1 MEDVPLRTSLQHPC
15 RDCGADLAFKPGTNH
30 LVCPYCGAENEIVV
44 SAGTLDEQN
53 LQATLARLAGEA
65 DTDEVFTATCAN
77 CAAQTTLPPNVTAAG
92 CAFCGAPVDVSA
104 HSTRRLRP
112 QALAPFAVDERA
124 AREAFGQWLAGLWF
138 APNAVKRIANGA
150 GPLVG
155 VYVPHWTFDATTT
168 TAYTGRRGDAHLVQR
183 RGPDGKMRTHREI
196 RWHGVSGT
204 VHVGF
209 DDLVVPAS
217 STLPSAYRPSARRD
231 AVEAL
236 VPYTEAYL
244 AGFRAES
251 YTVSLEAGYAQAQ
264 EAMQGVIDQR
274 IRQDIGGDQQEI
286 RSKQT
291 DYANVSFKHIL
302 LPLWLSAF
310 EFRGKPFRFTVDA
323 RTGEVHGERPWSVVK
338 IVFAVLAVLLI
349 IGLIASL
356 SSGG

>member
-1 MEDVPLRTSLQHPC
+1 MEDGSIRKALQHPC

-30 LVCPYCGAENEIVV
+30 LVCPYCGAENEIEVA
-44 SAGTLDEQN
+44 AGTVDEQDFR
-53 LQATLARLAGEA
+53 ATLARLAGEA
-65 DTDEVFTATCAN
+65 ETDEVFTATCAN

-104 HSTRRLRP
+104 HSTRRIRP
-112 QALAPFAVDERA
+112 QALAPFGVDERA
-124 AREAFGQWLAGLWF
+124 ARDAFGRWLAGLWF
-138 APNAVKRIANGA
+138 APNAVKKIANGA

-155 VYVPHWTFDATTT
+155 VYVPHWTFDASTTT
-168 TAYTGRRGDAHLVQR
+168 DYTGRRGDWYETRR
-183 RGPDGKMRTHREI
+183 RGPDGREEVHREI
-196 RWHGVSGT
+196 RWSHASGT

-217 STLPSAYRPSARRD
+217 TSLPAAYRPTAKRE
-231 AVEAL
+231 ALAAL
-236 VPYTEAYL
+236 VPYTDAYL

-251 YTVSLEAGYAQAQ
+251 YTVSLEDGYANAQ

-274 IRQDIGGDQQEI
+274 IRQQIGGDQQEI

-291 DYANVSFKHIL
+291 DYADVSFKHIL

-323 RTGEVHGERPWSVVK
+323 RTGEVHGERPWSAVK
-338 IVFAVLAVLLI
+338 IAMAVLAVILLI
-349 IGLIASL
+349 ALMVSL
-356 SSGG
+356 SGS